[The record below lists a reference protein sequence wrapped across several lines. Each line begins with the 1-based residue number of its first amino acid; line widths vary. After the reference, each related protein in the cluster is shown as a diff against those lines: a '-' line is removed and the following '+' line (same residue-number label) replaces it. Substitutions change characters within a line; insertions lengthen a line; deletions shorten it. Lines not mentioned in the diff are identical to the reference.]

1 MLSFYIAISTL
12 VAVGCI
18 YWLSNPGP
26 SDNNEALKDGLLMFL
41 LIAFWPAALIVC
53 ILAFTLRWISGE

>member
-12 VAVGCI
+12 VSIGCI

-26 SDNNEALKDGLLMFL
+26 NNNIEALKDGFLMFL
-41 LIAFWPAALIVC
+41 LIAFWPVALIVC
-53 ILAFTLRWISGE
+53 VLAFMLKWISGD